1 VSKVLAAK
9 VDRIKDY
16 IREMGQLALSAISD
30 GVESFA
36 KLDQDL
42 AARVI
47 AEDSKLD
54 ELDATI
60 ETECIR
66 AIAQFQPVAADLRR
80 LGAYLKAITDLRRI
94 GRYGYDTAL
103 LTQRMKGLEH
113 FKRLIKI
120 PEMARTT
127 VLMAKQAIDALL
139 HEKDGGTVKSLM
151 EQDRLVDDA
160 MEELFREVLT
170 YTIEDPRRI
179 TVAMYY
185 TLVARYLE
193 RAEDHAVSIG
203 WHTQYMLTGR
213 RRFR

>member
-1 VSKVLAAK
+1 MSKVLAGK
-9 VDRIKDY
+9 VERIKDY
-16 IREMGQLALSAISD
+16 IKEMGQLAVAAISN

-36 KLDQDL
+36 KLDQEL
-42 AARVI
+42 AARVK
-47 AEDSKLD
+47 AEDRKLD

-60 ETECIR
+60 ESECIR

-80 LGAYLKAITDLRRI
+80 LSAYLKAITDLRRI
-94 GRYGYDTAL
+94 GRYGYDIAL
-103 LTQRMKGLEH
+103 LTVRMKGLEH
-113 FKRLIKI
+113 FKRLVKI
-120 PEMARTT
+120 PEMAHIT
-127 VLMAKQAIDALL
+127 VEMTQQAVDALIN
-139 HEKDGGTVKSLM
+139 EKNENTLKSLM
-151 EQDRLVDDA
+151 DQDQVVDDA

-170 YTIEDPRRI
+170 YAIEDPRRV

-203 WHTQYMLTGR
+203 WNTQYMLTGK

>member
-1 VSKVLAAK
+1 MSKVLAAK
-9 VDRIKDY
+9 VERIKDY
-16 IREMGQLALSAISD
+16 IKEMGQLAVSAIRD

-36 KLDQDL
+36 KLDQEL

-47 AEDSKLD
+47 AEDAKLD
-54 ELDATI
+54 ELEATI
-60 ETECIR
+60 ESECIR
-66 AIAQFQPVAADLRR
+66 AIAQFQPVATDVRR
-80 LGAYLKAITDLRRI
+80 LSAYLKAITDLRRI

-113 FKRLIKI
+113 FKRLVKI
-120 PEMARTT
+120 PEMAHITIEMT
-127 VLMAKQAIDALL
+127 QQAIDALL
-139 HEKDGGTVKSLM
+139 NEKDENTLKSLM
-151 EQDRLVDDA
+151 NQDEVVDDA

-170 YTIEDPRRI
+170 YAIEDPRRI

-203 WHTQYMLTGR
+203 WHSHYMLTGR